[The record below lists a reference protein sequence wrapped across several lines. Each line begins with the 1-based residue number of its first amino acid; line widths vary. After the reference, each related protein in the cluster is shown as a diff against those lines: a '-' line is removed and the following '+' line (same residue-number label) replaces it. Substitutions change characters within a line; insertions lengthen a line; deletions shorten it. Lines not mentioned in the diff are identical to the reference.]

1 MVTPMSPRKMSSPHL
16 FDVHPSLA
24 MVQNVIAG
32 MKQKTGRSLEEWVK
46 LVKKEGPAEEK
57 ARRMWLK
64 EKHNLGTNYAN
75 WIAER
80 SFGKGEDGDPETYL
94 RKAEEYVQKMF
105 SGAKEG
111 LRPIFSALL
120 QLGKSLG
127 DDVKVCPAQ
136 TIVPFYRNHVF
147 AQIKP
152 TTRTRIDLGLAL
164 QNTKAPKRL
173 IDTGGWEKKDRI
185 THRFEISSLVD
196 IDEEVK
202 RWLKKAYDMDAERK
216 KESKR

>member
-1 MVTPMSPRKMSSPHL
+1 
-16 FDVHPSLA
+16 

-32 MKQKTGRSLEEWVK
+32 MKQKSGRSLEEWVK
-46 LVKKEGPAEEK
+46 LVKKEGPADEK
-57 ARRMWLK
+57 GRRMWLK

-94 RKAEEYVQKMF
+94 RNAEEYVQKMF

-111 LRPIFSALL
+111 LRPIFSAML
-120 QLGKSLG
+120 QFGKSLG

-164 QNTKAPKRL
+164 QNTKTPRQL
-173 IDTGGWEKKDRI
+173 IDTGGWEKRDRI
-185 THRFEISSLVD
+185 THRIEITSLDD

-202 RWLKKAYDMDAERK
+202 RWLKKAYDMDAEAK
-216 KESKR
+216 KGK

>member
-1 MVTPMSPRKMSSPHL
+1 MVTPMLPRKMSSPHL
-16 FDVHPSLA
+16 FDIHPSLT

-46 LVKKEGPAEEK
+46 LVKKEGPADEK
-57 ARRMWLK
+57 HRRIWLK

-80 SFGKGEDGDPETYL
+80 SFGKGQDGDPETYL
-94 RKAEEYVQKMF
+94 RNAEEYVQKMF

-111 LRPIFSALL
+111 LRPIFSTLL
-120 QLGKSLG
+120 QLGKILG
-127 DDVKVCPAQ
+127 DDVKICPAQ
-136 TIVPFYRNHVF
+136 TMVPFYRNHVF

-164 QNTKAPKRL
+164 QNTKTPKRL

-185 THRFEISSLVD
+185 THRIEITSLDD

-202 RWLKKAYDMDAERK
+202 RWLKKAYDMDAEAK
-216 KESKR
+216 KGK

>member
-1 MVTPMSPRKMSSPHL
+1 
-16 FDVHPSLA
+16 
-24 MVQNVIAG
+24 
-32 MKQKTGRSLEEWVK
+32 
-46 LVKKEGPAEEK
+46 
-57 ARRMWLK
+57 MWLK

-80 SFGKGEDGDPETYL
+80 SFGKGEDGDPEAYL
-94 RKAEEYVQKMF
+94 RNAEEYVQKMF

-120 QLGKSLG
+120 HLVKSLG

-164 QNTKAPKRL
+164 QNTKTPRRL
-173 IDTGGWEKKDRI
+173 IDTGGWEKRDRI
-185 THRFEISSLVD
+185 THRFEITSLDD
-196 IDEEVK
+196 IDEDVK
-202 RWLKKAYDMDAERK
+202 RWLKKAYDMDAEAK
-216 KESKR
+216 KGK